1 MKHFLASNLNHFLKT
16 TINFS
21 ADSDARHINLWLNEY
36 SSSNYTYTK
45 YRVVV
50 LRFYLWIKH
59 NRLSLKTLQRIDIL
73 NYIEFIQ
80 DPDITWIGKRRSFS
94 HPEWKPFR
102 KPLSASATLHNFQII
117 RQLFSYL
124 YNISY
129 LDFNPCKLRLK
140 IPYFLSDSFQ
150 NDHYLTYQ
158 EINLIGNY
166 ISKLPDKTSSQYMYK
181 VRTRWIFQILLFT
194 GCRKSEVSN
203 ATMDDFIIIK
213 NKLWLQV
220 NGKGNKYARIPI
232 LTYLEI
238 RLNSYREIY
247 NLPSIRDKTISESHI
262 PLIIMSK
269 YSENDYRS
277 VAHDYIWYTVKS
289 VCRNLANTISSNNI
303 MHSRL
308 RRVSPHWLRH
318 TSATIQI
325 DSGLDI
331 RIVQANLRHSSIKT
345 TLLYL
350 HIDDDVRHQETITK
364 FTPKLST

>member
-1 MKHFLASNLNHFLKT
+1 MKRFLTSNLNHFLKT
-16 TINFS
+16 TLNLS
-21 ADSDARHINLWLNEY
+21 SDNDARQIALWLNEY
-36 SSSNYTYTK
+36 TNSHYTYIK

-59 NRLSLKTLQRIDIL
+59 NRLSLKALQRMDVL

-80 DPDITWIGKRRSFS
+80 NPDITWIGKRKSFN
-94 HPEWKPFR
+94 HPGWRPFLQ
-102 KPLSASATLHNFQII
+102 PLSASATLHNFQII

-129 LDFNPCKLRLK
+129 LDFDPCKFRLRM
-140 IPYFLSDSFQ
+140 PYFLSNSFQ
-150 NDHYLTYQ
+150 NDHCLTYQ

-166 ISKLPDKTSSQYMYK
+166 ISRLPNKTSSQYTYK

-220 NGKGNKYARIPI
+220 NGKGNKYGKIPI
-232 LTYLEI
+232 LTHLEI
-238 RLNSYREIY
+238 RLNRYREIY
-247 NLPSIRDKTISESHI
+247 NLPSIRDKTSSESHI
-262 PLIIMSK
+262 PLVIMSK
-269 YSENDYRS
+269 HSEDDYKS

-289 VCRNLANTISSNNI
+289 ICRDLANTISSDNI
-303 MHSRL
+303 LHSRL

-325 DSGLDI
+325 DSGIDI
-331 RIVQANLRHSSIKT
+331 RMVQANLRHSSIKT

-350 HIDDDVRHQETITK
+350 HIENDVRHRETVTK
-364 FTPKLST
+364 FTSKLII